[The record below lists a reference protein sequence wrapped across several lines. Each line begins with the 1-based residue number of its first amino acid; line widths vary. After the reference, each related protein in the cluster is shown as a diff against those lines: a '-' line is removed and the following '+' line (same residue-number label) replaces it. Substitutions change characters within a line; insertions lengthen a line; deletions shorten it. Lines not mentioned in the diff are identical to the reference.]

1 MKDKVFVV
9 MVEYQDFE
17 DIDNNYSEV
26 RLVTKDKNKAV
37 DKIMTAFEE
46 QIEMDMFLAP
56 YYIDYRPTSFNE
68 YIKQIL
74 DKWGYL
80 EFRQQF
86 GNGKCR
92 IMLEEMEMI

>member
-17 DIDNNYSEV
+17 DVDNNYSEV

-37 DKIMTAFEE
+37 EDIMKAFNE
-46 QIEMDMFLAP
+46 QIQVDMFLAP
-56 YYIDYRPTSFNE
+56 YDIDYRPTSFEE

-80 EFRQQF
+80 ELRQQF

-92 IMLEEMEMI
+92 IILGEMEMI

>member
-9 MVEYQDFE
+9 MVEYTDFE
-17 DIDNNYSEV
+17 DVDNNYSEV

-46 QIEMDMFLAP
+46 QLNMDMHLE
-56 YYIDYRPTSFNE
+56 YYDLDYRPTSFKE
-68 YIKQIL
+68 YVKQIL
-74 DKWGYL
+74 DKWGYIA
-80 EFRQQF
+80 FRQQV

-92 IMLEEMEMI
+92 IILEEMEMI